1 MTLLQKLKWNLMVLS
16 IKKKLMQR
24 SKMPLHQLMLLR
36 RHKQKQE
43 VPRAVILLLFL
54 ILGMVEKI
62 LVQPEDQYMKKRLT
76 LRWPVI
82 AKQNW
87 KSITV

>member
-1 MTLLQKLKWNLMVLS
+1 MVLS

-24 SKMPLHQLMLLR
+24 SKMPLHQLMLLQ

-43 VPRAVILLLFL
+43 VPKAVILLLFL
-54 ILGMVEKI
+54 ILDMVEKI

-76 LRWPVI
+76 LRWQVI

>member
-1 MTLLQKLKWNLMVLS
+1 
-16 IKKKLMQR
+16 
-24 SKMPLHQLMLLR
+24 MPLHQLMLLQR
-36 RHKQKQE
+36 NKQKQD

-54 ILGMVEKI
+54 IRVMVEKI
-62 LVQPEDQYMKKRLT
+62 LVQSEDQYMKKRLT
-76 LRWPVI
+76 LRWQVI

>member
-1 MTLLQKLKWNLMVLS
+1 
-16 IKKKLMQR
+16 
-24 SKMPLHQLMLLR
+24 MPLRQLMLLQR
-36 RHKQKQE
+36 KKQKQD

-54 ILGMVEKI
+54 ILDMEEKI
-62 LVQPEDQYMKKRLT
+62 LEQPEDQYMKKRLT

>member
-1 MTLLQKLKWNLMVLS
+1 
-16 IKKKLMQR
+16 
-24 SKMPLHQLMLLR
+24 MPLHQLMLLQR
-36 RHKQKQE
+36 RKQKQE

-76 LRWPVI
+76 LRWQVI